1 MLDTQT
7 FAAWALDAGFAK
19 VGFCLPDRFVL
30 SEQIVKTQEPLSERK
45 QLSFSPLDNL
55 PETKSLAVLLWPYTP
70 APSPRMGEVFV
81 DSYYAASNAAYHAAK
96 MLETRLL
103 NADCYAKA
111 NVAYPAKEA
120 AVRANMGVIG
130 KNSLLITP
138 EYGSRVVII
147 LMATGIEA
155 PQSADF
161 PSSCKSCIE
170 CGRCIQACPSGALDE
185 NGLSH
190 PERCL
195 RNFMMEGVV
204 VPEDLRAKFGMR
216 LIGCD
221 ICQRVCPMQ
230 KCTVSKSDN
239 VYTLSE
245 FVTEDPAAFSSAA
258 AHLADEIGRNTA
270 RPQRIRAQAALL
282 AGNSRDSRYLP
293 VLRNWAQLPF
303 EAVREHARWAI
314 RQIEMENENT

>member
-1 MLDTQT
+1 MLDTQI
-7 FAAWALDAGFAK
+7 FAARAHDAGFAK
-19 VGFCLPDRFVL
+19 VGFCPPNRFAL
-30 SEQIVKTQEPLSERK
+30 SEQLVKAQEPLSERK
-45 QLSFSPLDNL
+45 QLRFTPLDDL
-55 PETKSLAVLLWPYTP
+55 PETKSLAVLLWPYAP
-70 APSPRMGEVFV
+70 APSSGKGEVFV

-96 MLETRLL
+96 ELETHLL
-103 NADCYAKA
+103 NSGCYAKA

-120 AVRANMGVIG
+120 AVRSDLGCIG

-147 LMATGIEA
+147 LMATGIEI
-155 PQSADF
+155 PKSSNLS
-161 PSSCKSCIE
+161 PSRKSCVE

-185 NGLSH
+185 KGLSH

-204 VPEDLRAKFGMR
+204 VPEDLRAKIGMR

-230 KCTVSKSDN
+230 TCAASKESN

-245 FVTEDPAAFSSAA
+245 FLTEDPAAFSSAA
-258 AHLADEIGRNTA
+258 SHLADEIGRNTA

-282 AGNSRDSRYLP
+282 AGNSGERRYLP
-293 VLRNWAQLPF
+293 VLRSWAQLPF

-314 RQIEMENENT
+314 RQIEMETANT

>member
-7 FAAWALDAGFAK
+7 FAAWACDAGFTK
-19 VGFCLPDRFVL
+19 VGFCSPERFVL
-30 SEQIVKTQEPLSERK
+30 SEQIVNAQEPLSERK
-45 QLSFSPLDNL
+45 QLCFSPLDDL

-70 APSPRMGEVFV
+70 APSPGKDDVFV
-81 DSYYAASNAAYHAAK
+81 DSYYAASNAAYHAART
-96 MLETRLL
+96 LETRLL
-103 NADCYAKA
+103 NAGCYAKA

-120 AVRANMGVIG
+120 AVRADMGVIG

-138 EYGSRVVII
+138 EYGTRIVII

-155 PQSADF
+155 PQSSGL
-161 PSSCKSCIE
+161 PSSRKSCIE

-185 NGLSH
+185 KGLSH

-204 VPEDLRAKFGMR
+204 VPEKLRTKIGMR

-230 KCTVSKSDN
+230 TCVESKKNN
-239 VYTLSE
+239 VYMLGE
-245 FVTEDPAAFSSAA
+245 FITEDPAAFSSAA
-258 AHLADEIGRNTA
+258 VRLADEIGRNTA

-282 AGNSRDSRYLP
+282 AGNSRNRRYLP

-314 RQIEMENENT
+314 RQIELENENT